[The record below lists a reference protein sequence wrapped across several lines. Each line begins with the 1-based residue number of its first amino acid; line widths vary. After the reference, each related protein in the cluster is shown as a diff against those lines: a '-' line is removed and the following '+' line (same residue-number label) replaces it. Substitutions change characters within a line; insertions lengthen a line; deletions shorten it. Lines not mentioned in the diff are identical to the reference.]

1 MLTLCMDTAYKYLSL
16 SLIEDGKLIAAIDEE
31 CFKKQSELIFVRL
44 GDLFKTANKEP
55 LDIDSV
61 CISEGP
67 GSYTGV
73 RIAMSIAKTICE
85 VAKFD
90 LYTISTLKLYAGNND
105 NTLVLLDARA
115 KRVYMGAYD
124 AGKEVVKDCV
134 KEISEVDLGN
144 FNLVGDLSLFNKE
157 DVMPKISECFLN
169 TMDSWVK
176 QDNIAYLVPK
186 YLKESEAYGR

>member
-16 SLIEDGKLIAAIDEE
+16 TLIEDDKIIAAIDEE

-44 GDLFKTANKEP
+44 ADLFKMANKEP

-90 LYTISTLKLYAGNND
+90 LYTISTLKLYAGNKP
-105 NTLVLLDARA
+105 NTMVLMDARA
-115 KRVYMGAYD
+115 KRVYTAVYD
-124 AGKEVVKDCV
+124 NNNVIVEDSV
-134 KEISEVDLGN
+134 KEIAEVDLADY
-144 FNLVGDLSLFNKE
+144 NLVGDLSLFGKE
-157 DVMPKISECFLN
+157 DKMPKISECFLA
-169 TMDSWVK
+169 TKDAWVK

>member
-1 MLTLCMDTAYKYLSL
+1 MLTLCMDTAFKYLSL
-16 SLIEDGKLIAAIDEE
+16 ALIEDGKIIAAIDEE
-31 CFKKQSELIFVRL
+31 CNKRQSELIFVRL
-44 GDLFKTANKEP
+44 GELFEKANKKP

-85 VAKFD
+85 VAQLN
-90 LYTISTLKLYAGNND
+90 LYTISTLKLYAANKA
-105 NTLVLLDARA
+105 NTLVLMDARA

-124 AGKEVVKDCV
+124 LGKTLIEDCAI
-134 KEISEVDLGN
+134 EIAKVDLADY
-144 FNLVGDLSLFNKE
+144 NLVGDLSLFGKE
-157 DVMPKISECFLN
+157 DVMPTISECFLA
-169 TMDSWVK
+169 TKDSWVK

-186 YLKESEAYGR
+186 YLKESDNYVR

>member
-16 SLIEDGKLIAAIDEE
+16 ALIEDGKIIAAIDEE

-44 GDLFKTANKEP
+44 GDLFDIANKEP

-85 VAKFD
+85 VA
-90 LYTISTLKLYAGNND
+90 N
-105 NTLVLLDARA
+105 LVLY
-115 KRVYMGAYD
+115 KIY
-124 AGKEVVKDCV
+124 
-134 KEISEVDLGN
+134 N
-144 FNLVGDLSLFNKE
+144 FLVFA
-157 DVMPKISECFLN
+157 CF
-169 TMDSWVK
+169 
-176 QDNIAYLVPK
+176 IY
-186 YLKESEAYGR
+186 